1 MIILSEKHRLIEDDI
16 QILVYEKIDEWE
28 KELKKTSKNSIK
40 YAELAEKERVLLE
53 TYRDYLKLRAKILE
67 IAHGEEIEEEIIE

>member
-40 YAELAEKERVLLE
+40 YAELAEKERILLE

>member
-1 MIILSEKHRLIEDDI
+1 MIILSEKSRLIEDEI

-40 YAELAEKERVLLE
+40 YAELAEKERILLE

-67 IAHGEEIEEEIIE
+67 IAHGEEIEEIIE

>member
-1 MIILSEKHRLIEDDI
+1 MIILSEKSRLIEDDI

-40 YAELAEKERVLLE
+40 
-53 TYRDYLKLRAKILE
+53 
-67 IAHGEEIEEEIIE
+67 

>member
-1 MIILSEKHRLIEDDI
+1 MIILSEKSRLIEDEI

-40 YAELAEKERVLLE
+40 YAELAEKERILLE

>member
-1 MIILSEKHRLIEDDI
+1 MIILSEKSRLIEDDI

-40 YAELAEKERVLLE
+40 YAELAEKERILLE

>member
-1 MIILSEKHRLIEDDI
+1 MIILSEKSRLIEDDI

-40 YAELAEKERVLLE
+40 YTELAEKERILLE

-67 IAHGEEIEEEIIE
+67 IAHGEEIEEIIE

>member
-1 MIILSEKHRLIEDDI
+1 MIILSEKSRLIEDDI

-40 YAELAEKERVLLE
+40 YAELAEKERILLE

-67 IAHGEEIEEEIIE
+67 IAHGEEIEEIIE

>member
-40 YAELAEKERVLLE
+40 YAELAEKERILLE

-67 IAHGEEIEEEIIE
+67 IAHGEEIEEIIE

>member
-67 IAHGEEIEEEIIE
+67 IAHGEEIEEIIE